1 MSVPTPERVEMVG
14 AARGRTREAMDALE
28 PVWGWGE
35 GSDPEPALLAVVARG
50 RVVRRL
56 REAAVSVPTWITVV
70 EDVDAS
76 AVLVVHDPLRPRWTG
91 YRAPSVE
98 VAMLAARGILGGG
111 GAFNW

>member
-1 MSVPTPERVEMVG
+1 
-14 AARGRTREAMDALE
+14 MDTLE
-28 PVWGWGE
+28 QVWGMGE
-35 GSDPEPALLAVVARG
+35 GNDPEPELLAAVARG

-56 REAAVSVPTWITVV
+56 RESGVSVPTWISVV
-70 EDVDAS
+70 EVPGGS

-98 VAMLAARGILGGG
+98 VGTLAARGILGGG